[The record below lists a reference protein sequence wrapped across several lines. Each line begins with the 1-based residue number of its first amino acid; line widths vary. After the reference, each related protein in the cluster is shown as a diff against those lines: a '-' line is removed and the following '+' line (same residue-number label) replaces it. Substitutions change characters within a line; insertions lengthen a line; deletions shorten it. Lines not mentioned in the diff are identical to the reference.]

1 MQGDDDLELE
11 VPVGATEVDLRLLDD
26 GGGGGEGGG
35 RDGVF
40 FPPGPF
46 AEDEEEEEEGEGER
60 AKTEVT
66 QVKQCEERKKTFI
79 FLKDNTISV
88 RL

>member
-46 AEDEEEEEEGEGER
+46 VEQEEEEGGEGEGEGT
-60 AKTEVT
+60 KTEVT
-66 QVKQCEERKKTFI
+66 QVGVEKIIGSK
-79 FLKDNTISV
+79 
-88 RL
+88 

>member
-1 MQGDDDLELE
+1 MNFLKIYFCGKLQGDDDLELE

-26 GGGGGEGGG
+26 GGGGGGEGGG
-35 RDGVF
+35 DGVF

-46 AEDEEEEEEGEGER
+46 AEQEEEEREGGGEEG

-66 QVKQCEERKKTFI
+66 QVG
-79 FLKDNTISV
+79 V
-88 RL
+88 